1 MQPRAQR
8 TGALASDS
16 GFSAEAAGRSAM
28 AQDRARVSNPGPEMS
43 LIMHLVWKLREEFA
57 GSHGRLLERRQASP
71 TGQRP
76 FAQWDC

>member
-1 MQPRAQR
+1 VQARAQR

-28 AQDRARVSNPGPEMS
+28 APDRARVSDPGPEVS
-43 LIMHLVWKLREEFA
+43 LIMHLVWTLREEFA
-57 GSHGRLLERRQASP
+57 GSHGRLLEKLQARP

-76 FAQWDC
+76 FAQWEC